1 MSEEKM
7 ICPHCGAE
15 LQGDSLFCCE
25 CGERLVAPAQSVCPA
40 CGAEN
45 PPDALFCGMCGTRLA
60 GAAAP
65 AAPVVTPEPAPV
77 VTPAPV
83 APVVTPAPAASVVTP
98 APVATPAPVVTPAP
112 VAPAATPAPAAP
124 APGMPPETATSYPS
138 EFKGGALANLFLSFF
153 VVLFSLATLGLLYP
167 VLMCAYMRWETN
179 RVYMNGRKLEFDGHA
194 AQLYGKFLLWLFL
207 SLITFGIYLLLRM
220 PLNLQRWKISHTHVA
235 GYTVDGKKAQSK
247 FTGTMFGLLGV
258 NIVRLLCLPFSV
270 ITLGFMG
277 CVAKRY
283 RYAWFAKR
291 RIIDGQKVIFDG
303 NSGQL
308 FGKKILW
315 TLALIFSI
323 GIYSAWYVINIKK
336 WRYKHTHFA
345 TPAVFPAPVPGA
357 SIPTSAG
364 SYYTPAPPAAPSAP
378 SGASAPTTSAAPSAP
393 SGAAT
398 ASAPAKPYFPSSE
411 NSNKS
416 IVFCVLT
423 FFLPIPLVFPILA
436 RVYGAKAKQAGEPNG
451 GTMNT
456 VSAIILA
463 LYILGIILSVG
474 AFIAMYMIRSYI

>member
-1 MSEEKM
+1 M

-15 LQGDSLFCCE
+15 VQGDSLFCCE

-65 AAPVVTPEPAPV
+65 AAPVVASAPA
-77 VTPAPV
+77 
-83 APVVTPAPAASVVTP
+83 APVVTPAPAAPVVTP
-98 APVATPAPVVTPAP
+98 APIVTPAP
-112 VAPAATPAPAAP
+112 VAPAVTPAPAAP

-463 LYILGIILSVG
+463 LYILGIIISVG
-474 AFIAMYMIRSYI
+474 AFIAMYVIRSYI

>member
-15 LQGDSLFCCE
+15 LQSDSLFCCE
-25 CGERLVAPAQSVCPA
+25 CGERLTAPAQSVCPA

-65 AAPVVTPEPAPV
+65 
-77 VTPAPV
+77 V
-83 APVVTPAPAASVVTP
+83 APVVTPAPATPVVTP
-98 APVATPAPVVTPAP
+98 APVATPAPVVTPAT
-112 VAPAATPAPAAP
+112 VAPAATPEPAAP

-258 NIVRLLCLPFSV
+258 NIVRLLCMPFSV

-364 SYYTPAPPAAPSAP
+364 SYYTPAPPAAPSAT
-378 SGASAPTTSAAPSAP
+378 SGASAPTTPAAPSAP

-463 LYILGIILSVG
+463 LYILGIIISVG

>member
-15 LQGDSLFCCE
+15 LQSDSLFCCE
-25 CGERLVAPAQSVCPA
+25 CGERLTAPAQSVCPA

-65 AAPVVTPEPAPV
+65 AASVVTPAPAAPVVTPAPAAPV

-83 APVVTPAPAASVVTP
+83 APA
-98 APVATPAPVVTPAP
+98 ATPEPA
-112 VAPAATPAPAAP
+112 APAATPAPAAP

-378 SGASAPTTSAAPSAP
+378 SGA
-393 SGAAT
+393 AT

-463 LYILGIILSVG
+463 LYILGIIISVG

>member
-1 MSEEKM
+1 
-7 ICPHCGAE
+7 
-15 LQGDSLFCCE
+15 
-25 CGERLVAPAQSVCPA
+25 
-40 CGAEN
+40 
-45 PPDALFCGMCGTRLA
+45 
-60 GAAAP
+60 
-65 AAPVVTPEPAPV
+65 
-77 VTPAPV
+77 
-83 APVVTPAPAASVVTP
+83 
-98 APVATPAPVVTPAP
+98 
-112 VAPAATPAPAAP
+112 
-124 APGMPPETATSYPS
+124 MPPETATSYPS

-378 SGASAPTTSAAPSAP
+378 SGASAPTTRAAPSAP

-463 LYILGIILSVG
+463 LYILGIIISVG

>member
-15 LQGDSLFCCE
+15 VQGDSLFCCE

-65 AAPVVTPEPAPV
+65 
-77 VTPAPV
+77 V
-83 APVVTPAPAASVVTP
+83 APVVTPAPAPVVTP
-98 APVATPAPVVTPAP
+98 APAAPVVTPAP
-112 VAPAATPAPAAP
+112 VAPAVTPAPAAP

-235 GYTVDGKKAQSK
+235 GYTVDGKKAESK

-378 SGASAPTTSAAPSAP
+378 SGASAPTTPAAPSAP

-463 LYILGIILSVG
+463 LYILGIIISVG
-474 AFIAMYMIRSYI
+474 AFIAMYVIRSYI

>member
-1 MSEEKM
+1 
-7 ICPHCGAE
+7 
-15 LQGDSLFCCE
+15 
-25 CGERLVAPAQSVCPA
+25 
-40 CGAEN
+40 
-45 PPDALFCGMCGTRLA
+45 
-60 GAAAP
+60 
-65 AAPVVTPEPAPV
+65 
-77 VTPAPV
+77 
-83 APVVTPAPAASVVTP
+83 
-98 APVATPAPVVTPAP
+98 
-112 VAPAATPAPAAP
+112 
-124 APGMPPETATSYPS
+124 MPPETATSYPS

-207 SLITFGIYLLLRM
+207 SLITFGIYLFLRM

-235 GYTVDGKKAQSK
+235 GYVVDGKKAQSK

-364 SYYTPAPPAAPSAP
+364 SYYTPAPPAAPSAL
-378 SGASAPTTSAAPSAP
+378 SGTSAPTASATPSAP

-463 LYILGIILSVG
+463 LYILGIIISVG
-474 AFIAMYMIRSYI
+474 AVIAMYVIRSYI

>member
-1 MSEEKM
+1 MSEEKI

-15 LQGDSLFCCE
+15 VQGDSLFCCE
-25 CGERLVAPAQSVCPA
+25 CGERLTAPAQSVCPA

-65 AAPVVTPEPAPV
+65 AAPVVTPA
-77 VTPAPV
+77 
-83 APVVTPAPAASVVTP
+83 

-112 VAPAATPAPAAP
+112 VAPAVTPAPAAP

-207 SLITFGIYLLLRM
+207 SLITFGIYLFLRM

-235 GYTVDGKKAQSK
+235 GYTVDGKKEQSK

-258 NIVRLLCLPFSV
+258 NIVRLLCMPFSV

-378 SGASAPTTSAAPSAP
+378 SGTSAPTAPATPSAP

-463 LYILGIILSVG
+463 LYILGIIISVG

>member
-15 LQGDSLFCCE
+15 VQGDSLFCCE

-65 AAPVVTPEPAPV
+65 
-77 VTPAPV
+77 V
-83 APVVTPAPAASVVTP
+83 APAVTPAPAAPVVTS
-98 APVATPAPVVTPAP
+98 APVVTPVP
-112 VAPAATPAPAAP
+112 VAPAATPEPAAP

-153 VVLFSLATLGLLYP
+153 VVLFSLVTLGLLYP
-167 VLMCAYMRWETN
+167 ALMCAYMRWETN

-235 GYTVDGKKAQSK
+235 GYTVDGKKAESK

-315 TLALIFSI
+315 TLALIFTI
-323 GIYSAWYVINIKK
+323 GFYSAWYVNNIKK
-336 WRYKHTHFA
+336 WRYKHTRFA

-378 SGASAPTTSAAPSAP
+378 SGTSVPTASATPSAP

-463 LYILGIILSVG
+463 LYILGIIILVG
-474 AFIAMYMIRSYI
+474 AFIAMYVLKSYI